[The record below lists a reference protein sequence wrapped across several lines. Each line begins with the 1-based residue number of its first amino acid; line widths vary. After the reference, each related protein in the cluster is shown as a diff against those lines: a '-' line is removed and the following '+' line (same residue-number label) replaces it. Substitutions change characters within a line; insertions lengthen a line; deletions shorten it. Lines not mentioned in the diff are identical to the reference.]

1 MLSDDLIRHLI
12 KLLRPEPGLPLAR
25 IDLPGMHPVCHP
37 VAAIIAVI
45 EEKRLKIIYFQ
56 KRTAAHSPVCRT
68 AHQEVR
74 HCVGCGRAMIWTDK
88 VFKDSGEAT

>member
-45 EEKRLKIIYFQ
+45 DFQ

-68 AHQEVR
+68 ARQEVR